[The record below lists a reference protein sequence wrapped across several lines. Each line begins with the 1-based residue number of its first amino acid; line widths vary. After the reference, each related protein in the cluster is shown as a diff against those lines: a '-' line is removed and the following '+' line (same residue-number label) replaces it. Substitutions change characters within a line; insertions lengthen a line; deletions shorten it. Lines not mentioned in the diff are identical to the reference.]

1 MACRDDSNRSLCAY
15 RLLAMSDHP
24 PPRPKMP
31 SLPPP
36 RPPSTKPAANVAAP
50 PLTPTVP
57 AEPPTP
63 NVAVA
68 PPTANVP
75 VAPATRSTG
84 SSEIPPPIVF
94 PDSAT
99 PPLGIPR
106 VKSFE
111 SHPLNAIRD
120 LVPSWQQWRL
130 AAVCVLSAAAVGFA
144 VGRSS
149 APTASRASSATSHD
163 PSCPD
168 PTPHPTNVTAIAPPR
183 AVEKVP
189 TTEVPTSPV
198 EVQSPPPATSAA
210 PDLADQL
217 ATEKAI
223 ARAMGR
229 GSRRAATCRG
239 AGSPA
244 GVAHMTVTFLP
255 SGEVKTATV
264 RGAPF
269 AGTADGECIV
279 SKFRPLRVPPFA
291 GENVTVKKDLTLE

>member
-1 MACRDDSNRSLCAY
+1 
-15 RLLAMSDHP
+15 MSDHP

-36 RPPSTKPAANVAAP
+36 RPPSTKPAANVAP
-50 PLTPTVP
+50 
-57 AEPPTP
+57 
-63 NVAVA
+63 A
-68 PPTANVP
+68 PPTANVAAVP
-75 VAPATRSTG
+75 PTRSTG

-94 PDSAT
+94 PDAAT

-120 LVPSWQQWRL
+120 LVPSWQQWRI
-130 AAVCVLSAAAVGFA
+130 AAVCTLSAAAVGFA

-168 PTPHPTNVTAIAPPR
+168 PTPHPTNVTAVAPPR
-183 AVEKVP
+183 AIDKIA
-189 TTEVPTSPV
+189 TTEVATSPV

-210 PDLADQL
+210 PDPADQL

-269 AGTADGECIV
+269 AGTSDGECIV
-279 SKFRPLRVPPFA
+279 SKFRPLKVPPFT
-291 GENVTVKKDLTLE
+291 GENVTVKKDLALE

>member
-1 MACRDDSNRSLCAY
+1 MLR
-15 RLLAMSDHP
+15 
-24 PPRPKMP
+24 
-31 SLPPP
+31 
-36 RPPSTKPAANVAAP
+36 AA
-50 PLTPTVP
+50 
-57 AEPPTP
+57 PPTP
-63 NVAVA
+63 NVA
-68 PPTANVP
+68 PT
-75 VAPATRSTG
+75 PATRSTG

-94 PDSAT
+94 PDAAT

-120 LVPSWQQWRL
+120 LVPSWQQWRI
-130 AAVCVLSAAAVGFA
+130 AAICVLSAAAVGFA

-149 APTASRASSATSHD
+149 APTTSRASSVTSHD

-168 PTPHPTNVTAIAPPR
+168 PTPHPTNVTAVAPPR
-183 AVEKVP
+183 TIEKVA
-189 TTEVPTSPV
+189 TTEVATSPV

-223 ARAMGR
+223 GRAMGR

-255 SGEVKTATV
+255 SGEVKTAIV

-279 SKFRPLRVPPFA
+279 SKFRPLRVPPFS
-291 GENVTVKKDLTLE
+291 GENVTVKRDLTLE